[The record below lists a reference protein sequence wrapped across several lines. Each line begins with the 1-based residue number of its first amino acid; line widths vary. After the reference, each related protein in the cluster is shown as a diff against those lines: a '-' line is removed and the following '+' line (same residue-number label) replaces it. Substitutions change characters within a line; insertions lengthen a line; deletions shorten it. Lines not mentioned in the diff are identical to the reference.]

1 MELKWI
7 EVSLLISNNN
17 NNYNEDI
24 LLIYWYIDL
33 FLQITEYAVK
43 NKIL

>member
-24 LLIYWYIDL
+24 LLIELIL
-33 FLQITEYAVK
+33 FLQIIKYAIK

>member
-7 EVSLLISNNN
+7 EVSLLILNNN

-24 LLIYWYIDL
+24 LLIELIL
-33 FLQITEYAVK
+33 FLQIIKYAIK

>member
-24 LLIYWYIDL
+24 LLIELIL

>member
-7 EVSLLISNNN
+7 EVSLLILNNN
-17 NNYNEDI
+17 NNNNEDI
-24 LLIYWYIDL
+24 LLIELIL
-33 FLQITEYAVK
+33 FLQIIKYAIK

>member
-7 EVSLLISNNN
+7 EVSLLILNNN
-17 NNYNEDI
+17 NNNNEDI
-24 LLIYWYIDL
+24 LLIELIL

>member
-7 EVSLLISNNN
+7 EVSLLILNNN

-24 LLIYWYIDL
+24 LLIELIL